1 MLVAQAMCESRKLL
15 TVDRVLADYSELV
28 EIV

>member
-1 MLVAQAMCESRKLL
+1 MLIAQGIVGPLRLL
-15 TVDRVLADYSELV
+15 TVDRVLEQYSELV